1 MDGAEWLEEVTED
14 TTVEKLKE
22 KCLKHVGLLEVVW
35 ATLLFCRVTALP
47 GCLLFALGVNRLQL
61 CIYSNWV
68 DSAIYN

>member
-47 GCLLFALGVNRLQL
+47 GVFALCPRGKPSPAVYL
-61 CIYSNWV
+61 
-68 DSAIYN
+68 